1 MAKIRN
7 SQDLRDM
14 LFETIDLLKQGKILY
29 QDADAIAKLSAVALK
44 SAIEEAKYRQPGN
57 VAVEFFEEIDE
68 AAPQLAINENGG
80 NTLSSPTSPEPD

>member
-14 LFETIDLLKQGKILY
+14 LFETIDLLKGGKIGY

-44 SAIEEAKYRQPGN
+44 SAIEEAKYRQPAN
-57 VAVEFFEEIDE
+57 VAVEFFEELDE
-68 AAPQLAINENGG
+68 HDTPPLLNEP
-80 NTLSSPTSPEPD
+80 SSNSENND